1 MQSIAEVN
9 TSETTVYQVKV
20 GQRVIGEASSRV
32 GAELLISRLDESER
46 SMAVIVPVAGHKEI
60 LLG

>member
-1 MQSIAEVN
+1 MQNIAEVN
-9 TSETTVYQVKV
+9 VSETTTYQVKV
-20 GQRVIGEASSRV
+20 GQRVVGEASSRV

-46 SMAVIVPVAGHKEI
+46 SIAVIIPVAGHKEI